1 LNFAIAVVA
10 RKPEIPHVISR
21 KVIRSRLRPVPIRQ
35 HFALKRRLLAVALH
49 RKLLGA
55 RFVAWRDF
63 AELTQNPLT
72 VF

>member
-10 RKPEIPHVISR
+10 RKPEIPH
-21 KVIRSRLRPVPIRQ
+21 VIRSRLRPVPIRQ